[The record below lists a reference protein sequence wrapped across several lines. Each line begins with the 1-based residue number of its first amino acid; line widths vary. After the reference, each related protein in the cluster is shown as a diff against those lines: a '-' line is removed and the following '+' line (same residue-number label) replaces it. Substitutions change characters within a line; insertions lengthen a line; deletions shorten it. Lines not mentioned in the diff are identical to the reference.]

1 MESVEDE
8 VIEVG
13 ERAGVVQMTSETIPV
28 ARGSR
33 WTSLEAAGGR

>member
-8 VIEVG
+8 VIEAG
-13 ERAGVVQMTSETIPV
+13 GRAGVVQMTSETIPV
-28 ARGSR
+28 VRGSR